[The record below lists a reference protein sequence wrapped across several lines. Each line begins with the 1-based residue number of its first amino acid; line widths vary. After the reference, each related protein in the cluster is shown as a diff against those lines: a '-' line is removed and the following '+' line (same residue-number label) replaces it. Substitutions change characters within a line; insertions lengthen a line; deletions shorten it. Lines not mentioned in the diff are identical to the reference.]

1 MNRTFFK
8 ICIMFLVLIPLCGCA
23 KDEYDFAETTITV
36 EKRGRVKESIVES
49 FDKDYYNLDELTQEF
64 TSSVEE
70 YNEAIGGQEI
80 KLRGIEL
87 KKDSKIYVDLEF
99 TGPSDYENFVG
110 EKLFVGTVGDA
121 YDNGYTMDVVLKGVD
136 KGDKI
141 DKLKIMSMSD
151 RNIIIMS
158 EHARVRTFKDIAYV
172 SANVDVIDSNEAR
185 VLSESDGLAYLI
197 LE

>member
-1 MNRTFFK
+1 MNRTFLK
-8 ICIMFLVLIPLCGCA
+8 IFILFIALIPLCGCA

-36 EKRGRVKESIVES
+36 EKRGRVRESIVES
-49 FDKDYYNLDELTQEF
+49 FDKDYYDLDELTREF
-64 TSSVEE
+64 STSVED

-80 KLRGIEL
+80 RLRGIEL

-99 TGPSDYENFVG
+99 SGPSDYENFVG

-121 YDNGYTMDVVLKGVD
+121 YDNGYTMDVVLKGVE

-141 DKLKIMSMSD
+141 DKLKIMSMAD

>member
-1 MNRTFFK
+1 MNRTLLK
-8 ICIMFLVLIPLCGCA
+8 ICILFVALVSLCGCA

-36 EKRGRVKESIVES
+36 EKRGKVKESIVEN
-49 FDKDYYNLDELTQEF
+49 FDKDYYSLDELTQEF
-64 TSSVEE
+64 TSSVDQ
-70 YNEAIGGQEI
+70 YNESIGGDEI
-80 KLRGIEL
+80 KLRKIEL
-87 KKDSKIYVDLEF
+87 KKDSKVYVDLEF
-99 TGPSDYENFVG
+99 TGPSDYESFVG
-110 EKLFVGTVGDA
+110 EKLFVGTVSDA
-121 YDNGYTMDVVLKGVD
+121 YDNGYSMDVVLKGVD

-158 EHARVRTFKDIAYV
+158 EHARIRTFKDIAYV
-172 SANVDVIDSNEAR
+172 SANVDVIGSNEAR

>member
-1 MNRTFFK
+1 MNRSFLK
-8 ICIMFLVLIPLCGCA
+8 ICISFLILVFLCGC
-23 KDEYDFAETTITV
+23 KNDEYDFAETTITV
-36 EKRGRVKESIVES
+36 EKRGKVKESIVEN
-49 FDKDYYNLDELTQEF
+49 FDKDYYNLEELKTEF
-64 TSSVEE
+64 TASVDA
-70 YNEAIGGQEI
+70 YNESIGGDEI
-80 KLRGIEL
+80 KLRNIEL

-99 TGPSDYENFVG
+99 TGPSDYESFVG
-110 EKLFVGTVGDA
+110 EKLFVGTVSDA
-121 YDNGYTMDVVLKGVD
+121 YDNGYTMDVVLKGVE

-141 DKLKIMSMSD
+141 DKLKIMSMAD

-158 EHARVRTFKDIAYV
+158 EHARIRTFKDIAYV

>member
-1 MNRTFFK
+1 MNRTLLK
-8 ICIMFLVLIPLCGCA
+8 ICILFVALVPLCGCA

-36 EKRGRVKESIVES
+36 EKRGKVKESIV
-49 FDKDYYNLDELTQEF
+49 DQ
-64 TSSVEE
+64 
-70 YNEAIGGQEI
+70 YNESIGGDEI
-80 KLRGIEL
+80 KLRKIEL
-87 KKDSKIYVDLEF
+87 KKDSKVYVDLEF
-99 TGPSDYENFVG
+99 TGPSDYESFVG
-110 EKLFVGTVGDA
+110 EKLFVGTVSDA
-121 YDNGYTMDVVLKGVD
+121 YDNGYSMDVVLKGVD

-158 EHARVRTFKDIAYV
+158 EHARIRTFKDIAYV
-172 SANVDVIDSNEAR
+172 SANVDVIGSNEAR

>member
-8 ICIMFLVLIPLCGCA
+8 ICIMFLALIPLCGCA

>member
-1 MNRTFFK
+1 MNRTFLK
-8 ICIMFLVLIPLCGCA
+8 ICILFIALIPLSGCA

-36 EKRGRVKESIVES
+36 EKRGRVRESIVES
-49 FDKDYYNLDELTQEF
+49 FDKDYYDLDELTREF
-64 TSSVEE
+64 STSVED

-80 KLRGIEL
+80 RLRGIEL

-99 TGPSDYENFVG
+99 SGPSDYENFVG

-121 YDNGYTMDVVLKGVD
+121 YDNGYTMDVVLKGVE

-141 DKLKIMSMSD
+141 DKLKIMSMAD